1 MSCDR
6 VRLTSEQIGQAAR
19 FLREF
24 APKSTW
30 AFGIRRDDVR
40 GAVHDALFEMVAGR
54 ARIKPGSCIEAFSV
68 GVYPGPFMN
77 RALLAVGGGA
87 VVTRVIRVDQ
97 VVRRRAEIGP
107 CQASSEGSETHER
120 RCGQSAATDHIR
132 DSARSRSGVAWNR
145 RAQSARRT
153 DPLLRE
159 CVSRGEVEHDPANG
173 LGDARGD
180 VDQHGAQPRHLGS
193 SKHRLT

>member
-54 ARIKPGSCIEAFSV
+54 ARIEPGSCIEAFSV
-68 GVYPGPFMN
+68 GVYRN
-77 RALLAVGGGA
+77 
-87 VVTRVIRVDQ
+87 
-97 VVRRRAEIGP
+97 VVRRRQRERANLRQRALDFAPAAPTQVSRPPGDPVTMDDLLEACGSELTRNQLVCLEKYREAGSYAAAARALDMDDGNLRKTVMRAIKRLKTCARRKKIGP
-107 CQASSEGSETHER
+107 F
-120 RCGQSAATDHIR
+120 
-132 DSARSRSGVAWNR
+132 
-145 RAQSARRT
+145 AQ
-153 DPLLRE
+153 
-159 CVSRGEVEHDPANG
+159 
-173 LGDARGD
+173 
-180 VDQHGAQPRHLGS
+180 
-193 SKHRLT
+193 K